1 MTINNSANSKKDNN
15 MKKLIDLSTYQPIDR
30 NGLFTSHHSP
40 FTRKCAFTLAEVL
53 ITLGIIG
60 VVAAM
65 TIPTLMTNI
74 RAKQYITKYKKAL
87 ATLSN
92 AARMSDSK
100 YGFDFGGINGSCN
113 ENSGKD
119 NPEEKQSLC
128 ALLNGTLQGS
138 TFYYGMDKL
147 ANYEPKFLVNLFSM
161 SGNNRKSVPVYQLSD
176 GTLLLFS
183 SCFSGMGGGIQ
194 NGCTR
199 RIGKNPALNDD
210 NEGTGCY
217 GYIDVNGISLPNKE
231 TKCSKGEYNDDSTNS
246 GDCIVN
252 PKDVGDIFKFV
263 LYDGSA
269 TPMSSSAWAAWDSLK

>member
-1 MTINNSANSKKDNN
+1 
-15 MKKLIDLSTYQPIDR
+15 
-30 NGLFTSHHSP
+30 
-40 FTRKCAFTLAEVL
+40 
-53 ITLGIIG
+53 
-60 VVAAM
+60 
-65 TIPTLMTNI
+65 
-74 RAKQYITKYKKAL
+74 
-87 ATLSN
+87 
-92 AARMSDSK
+92 
-100 YGFDFGGINGSCN
+100 
-113 ENSGKD
+113 
-119 NPEEKQSLC
+119 
-128 ALLNGTLQGS
+128 
-138 TFYYGMDKL
+138 
-147 ANYEPKFLVNLFSM
+147 
-161 SGNNRKSVPVYQLSD
+161 
-176 GTLLLFS
+176 
-183 SCFSGMGGGIQ
+183 MGGGIQ